1 MRVGRGT
8 NIGHI
13 GSHNLKVAREEKTG
27 KMLIKLQEGYGEMSV
42 VYGLSKLYSTNGRA
56 PGTIVLAT
64 KCVQ

>member
-1 MRVGRGT
+1 MCVRVGRGT

-42 VYGLSKLYSTNGRA
+42 YGLSKLTRQMDERRA
-56 PGTIVLAT
+56 
-64 KCVQ
+64 Q